1 MSLHGIEQDILP
13 GCFARLSF
21 YLLIDDMGIT
31 VCRSTDHDDSSAPSE
46 ESVVVVQSLI
56 CVLFFATP

>member
-1 MSLHGIEQDILP
+1 MWLHGIEQDILP

-31 VCRSTDHDDSSAPSE
+31 ICRSTDHTDSSAPGE
-46 ESVVVVQSLI
+46 ESVVVQSLSR
-56 CVLFFATP
+56 VLLFATP